1 MTGAG
6 IFAQVRDLFA
16 TLPAPTPNW
25 CVLNWEEYEALGGTE
40 DGWNR
45 LATCAL
51 DEDDRDDTLR
61 LLSAHYEERP

>member
-6 IFAQVRDLFA
+6 VFTLVRDLFS

-40 DGWNR
+40 NGWNR
-45 LATCAL
+45 LAACAL
-51 DEDDRDDTLR
+51 DENDCDDTLR
-61 LLSAHYEERP
+61 LLFTHYEEKP